1 MIAEPMRGSA
11 ISKGRTDMKTNE
23 EWARMMEKHEI
34 AYLRGDLA
42 TSSPQSYS
50 LDEMREISEGM
61 DASTAEIDA
70 ALRADFWSMPA
81 EARGRMLDL
90 LGVSGC
96 ETRAWWEELLG
107 VPA

>member
-1 MIAEPMRGSA
+1 MAAEPMLDSA
-11 ISKGRTDMKTNE
+11 IAKGRTDMTANE
-23 EWARMMEKHEI
+23 QWGRMIENHEI
-34 AYLRGDLA
+34 AYLRSDLA

-61 DASTAEIDA
+61 DASTAGIDA

-81 EARGRMLDL
+81 EARNRMLDL
-90 LGVSGC
+90 LGASGC

-107 VPA
+107 VTA